1 MEGLHKGKRIRSPY
15 ASVKLANL
23 YYLCTKA
30 NINIELFDSLTEI
43 IALHAILPINIIS
56 LKHFIIDDG
65 TLFLLL
71 CICIGVY
78 HIYLP

>member
-43 IALHAILPINIIS
+43 IALHVILTINIVGF
-56 LKHFIIDDG
+56 KHFLIDDG
-65 TLFLLL
+65 NLLL
-71 CICIGVY
+71 YYYIGVY